1 MPGTTLEDSVYDDVM
16 DKTTQTPPAHQKS
29 WQRWVG
35 LMARLILGVTLIV
48 AGLLKVTAVD
58 SSIAA
63 VRTYRIVS
71 WDFAKVVGTAM
82 PVVEIIVG
90 LAILVGLLTRWSALL
105 GALAMVAFIAGIASV
120 WARGISLDC
129 GCFGGGGLRQDPWPT
144 VVHGYIKDIVR
155 DTGLFLCGLWLVI
168 NPRTAL
174 SLDGWMSAPTA
185 AMPPEKPATP
195 ERASQQ
201 QNSVVD
207 GR

>member
-16 DKTTQTPPAHQKS
+16 DRTTQTPPAHQKS

-35 LMARLILGVTLIV
+35 LVARLILGVTLIV

-71 WDFAKVVGTAM
+71 WDFAKVIGTAM

-129 GCFGGGGLRQDPWPT
+129 GCFGGGGVRQDPLPT

-174 SLDGWMSAPTA
+174 SLDGWMSAPDA

-201 QNSVVD
+201 
-207 GR
+207 

>member
-1 MPGTTLEDSVYDDVM
+1 MGGRVYDDVM
-16 DKTTQTPPAHQKS
+16 DKTTQTPPAHQKP

-35 LMARLILGVTLIV
+35 LVARLILGVTLIV

-129 GCFGGGGLRQDPWPT
+129 GCFGGGGLRQDPWST

-174 SLDGWMSAPTA
+174 SLDGWMSAPAA
-185 AMPPEKPATP
+185 AMPPEKPVAP
-195 ERASQQ
+195 EHASQLQ
-201 QNSVVD
+201 GNVGD

>member
-1 MPGTTLEDSVYDDVM
+1 MTLGGCVYDDVM
-16 DKTTQTPPAHQKS
+16 DKTTQTPPAHQKP

-35 LMARLILGVTLIV
+35 LVARLILGATLIV

-129 GCFGGGGLRQDPWPT
+129 GCFGGGGLRQDPWST

-168 NPRTAL
+168 HPRTAL
-174 SLDGWMSAPTA
+174 SLDGWMSAPDA
-185 AMPPEKPATP
+185 AMPPEEPATP

>member
-1 MPGTTLEDSVYDDVM
+1 M
-16 DKTTQTPPAHQKS
+16 DKTTQTPPAHQKP

-71 WDFAKVVGTAM
+71 WDFAKVIGTAM

-168 NPRTAL
+168 HPRTAL
-174 SLDGWMSAPTA
+174 SLDGWMSAPDA
-185 AMPPEKPATP
+185 AMPPEEPATP

-201 QNSVVD
+201 
-207 GR
+207 

>member
-1 MPGTTLEDSVYDDVM
+1 MGGRVYDDVM
-16 DKTTQTPPAHQKS
+16 DKTTQTPPAHQKP

-35 LMARLILGVTLIV
+35 LVARLILGVTLIV
-48 AGLLKVTAVD
+48 AGLLKVAAMD

-63 VRTYRIVS
+63 VRTYRIDS
-71 WDFAKVVGTAM
+71 WDFATIVGTAM

-174 SLDGWMSAPTA
+174 SLDGWMSAPA
-185 AMPPEKPATP
+185 AVMPHEKPATS
-195 ERASQQ
+195 EHESQQ

>member
-129 GCFGGGGLRQDPWPT
+129 GCFGGGGLRPDPWPT
-144 VVHGYIKDIVR
+144 VGHGYIKDIVR

-174 SLDGWMSAPTA
+174 SLDGWMSAPAA

>member
-16 DKTTQTPPAHQKS
+16 DRTTQTPPAHQKS

-35 LMARLILGVTLIV
+35 LVARLILGVTLIV

-174 SLDGWMSAPTA
+174 SLDGWMSAPDA

-201 QNSVVD
+201 
-207 GR
+207 

>member
-1 MPGTTLEDSVYDDVM
+1 
-16 DKTTQTPPAHQKS
+16 
-29 WQRWVG
+29 
-35 LMARLILGVTLIV
+35 
-48 AGLLKVTAVD
+48 
-58 SSIAA
+58 
-63 VRTYRIVS
+63 
-71 WDFAKVVGTAM
+71 M

-129 GCFGGGGLRQDPWPT
+129 GCFGGGGLRQDPWST

-168 NPRTAL
+168 HPRTAL
-174 SLDGWMSAPTA
+174 SLDGWMSAPDT
-185 AMPPEKPATP
+185 AMPPEEPATS
-195 ERASQQ
+195 ERTSQQ
-201 QNSVVD
+201 RSGAVD

>member
-16 DKTTQTPPAHQKS
+16 DRTTQTPPAHQKS

-35 LMARLILGVTLIV
+35 LVARLILGVTLIV

-71 WDFAKVVGTAM
+71 WDFAKVIGTAM

-174 SLDGWMSAPTA
+174 SLDGWMSAPDA

-201 QNSVVD
+201 
-207 GR
+207 

>member
-1 MPGTTLEDSVYDDVM
+1 MTLGGCVYDDVM
-16 DKTTQTPPAHQKS
+16 DKTTQTPPAHRKP

-35 LMARLILGVTLIV
+35 LVARLILGITLIV

-71 WDFAKVVGTAM
+71 WDFATIVGTAM

-129 GCFGGGGLRQDPWPT
+129 GCFGGGGLRQDPWST

-155 DTGLFLCGLWLVI
+155 DTGLFLCGLWLVV

-174 SLDGWMSAPTA
+174 SLDGWMSAPA
-185 AMPPEKPATP
+185 AVMPHEKPATS
-195 ERASQQ
+195 EHASQQ
-201 QNSVVD
+201 RSGVVD

>member
-35 LMARLILGVTLIV
+35 LVARLILGVTLIV

-129 GCFGGGGLRQDPWPT
+129 GCFGGGGLRQDPWST

-168 NPRTAL
+168 HPRTAL
-174 SLDGWMSAPTA
+174 SLDGWMSAP
-185 AMPPEKPATP
+185 PAVTPHEESASP

-201 QNSVVD
+201 ASMAD